1 MSKRPNLINARM
13 EKRLTQAE
21 TAELLGVSERHYQR
35 LEAGTS
41 NGGIEVWQKL
51 KEITGK
57 SIDFLLEQEAITK
70 KPDGNPAKDKV

>member
-1 MSKRPNLINARM
+1 MSKRLNLINARM

-57 SIDFLLEQEAITK
+57 SIDFLLEQEVITK
-70 KPDGNPAKDKV
+70 KPEGNPAKDKV

>member
-1 MSKRPNLINARM
+1 MSKRPNLINARI

-21 TAELLGVSERHYQR
+21 TAKLLGVSERHYQR

-57 SIDFLLEQEAITK
+57 SIDFLLEQEVITK